1 MRYVTE
7 ELPGTGGRLK
17 VEASDFRV
25 TEIPLYPPSGQGH
38 HIWLHVEKEGIGS
51 LEAADRIARAL
62 GQPGYRVGL
71 AGLKDAHAV
80 TRQWMSL
87 DGVDAEKASRL
98 HLENVKILS
107 VSRHRNKLKIGHLAG
122 NRFEVRIRGC
132 APASTPGGATGA
144 KERAERILK
153 ALEARGVA
161 NWFDRQRF
169 GTRGDNHLLGRSL
182 VLGEA
187 KAFCDRFLGGPGA
200 NDSPRL
206 AEARRLY
213 DAGRLAEAE
222 KRFAGCP
229 DQLRVL
235 RVLARTGDPGR
246 AMRALA
252 KRLARLLVGATQA
265 DLFNRVLERR
275 FGSIDTVE
283 AGDLAYLHHCGAVF
297 LVDRPEVEA
306 PRAARLEISPSG
318 PIVGHR
324 VTLAQ
329 GRPGEI
335 ERTVLAESGIG
346 PEDFE
351 RVKALRLRGGRRPLR
366 VPLTKVAVEEAE
378 TDLVVRFTLPPGAY
392 ATIVMAEITKTET
405 GGGA

>member
-7 ELPGTGGRLK
+7 EWPGTGGRIK
-17 VEASDFRV
+17 ERTEDFRV
-25 TEIPLYPPSGQGH
+25 TEIPLYPPSGEGDH
-38 HIWLHVEKEGIGS
+38 VWMYVEKEGIGS

-62 GQPGYRVGL
+62 GRPGHRVGL
-71 AGLKDAHAV
+71 AGLKDAQAV

-87 DGVDAEKASRL
+87 DGVDAEKVSRL

-122 NRFEVRIRGC
+122 NRFEVWIRGC
-132 APASTPGGATGA
+132 AAGA

-153 ALEARGVA
+153 ALEACGTA
-161 NWFDRQRF
+161 NGFDRQRF

-187 KAFCDRFLGGPGA
+187 KAFCDRFLGRPAA
-200 NDSPRL
+200 NDSRRL

-213 DAGRLAEAE
+213 DAGHLAEAE
-222 KRFAGCP
+222 KRFVGCQ
-229 DQLRVL
+229 DQLQVL
-235 RVLARTGDPGR
+235 RVLARTRDPGR
-246 AMRALA
+246 AMRALE
-252 KRLARLLVGATQA
+252 KRLARLLVAATQA

-275 FGSIDTVE
+275 FDTRGEVE
-283 AGDLAYLHHCGAVF
+283 AGDLAYVHKSGAVF
-297 LVDRPEVEA
+297 LVERVEAEA
-306 PRAARLEISPSG
+306 PRASRLEISPSG

-335 ERTVLAESGIG
+335 ERAVLAESGLG
-346 PEDFE
+346 PEKFE

-366 VPLTKVAVEEAE
+366 MPLADIEVEGIEQ
-378 TDLVVRFTLPPGAY
+378 DLIVRFTLPPGVY
-392 ATIVMAEITKTET
+392 ATIILAEITKTET
-405 GGGA
+405 GGGG